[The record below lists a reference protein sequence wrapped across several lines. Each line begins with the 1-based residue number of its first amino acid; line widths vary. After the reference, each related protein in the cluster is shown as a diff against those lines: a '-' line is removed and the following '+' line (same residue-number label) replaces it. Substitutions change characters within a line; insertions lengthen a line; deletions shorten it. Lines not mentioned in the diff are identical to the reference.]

1 MLMVCLYK
9 IYIVLVLWFCL
20 YSSNYEI
27 KVLEKIKSMIRT
39 NYIRMYTVS
48 ISKGVCIMV
57 IVCVA
62 IGQQVDLESVATHVV
77 AALFKEF
84 LRNIP
89 GGLLPSSRYTVLVAS
104 NDCRDTDD
112 RAVRISRSVFV
123 LAILFL

>member
-1 MLMVCLYK
+1 
-9 IYIVLVLWFCL
+9 
-20 YSSNYEI
+20 
-27 KVLEKIKSMIRT
+27 
-39 NYIRMYTVS
+39 
-48 ISKGVCIMV
+48 MV